1 MNCEILNVGTELLL
15 GDILNTNAQFL
26 SQELAKLGI
35 GVQYVNTVGDN
46 KDRLKRSITNALEH
60 SDMVI
65 TTGGLGPTADDITK
79 EVCSEVFGLELELH
93 QESLENMKAYFNRF
107 NHPMPLTN
115 EKQAYIP
122 KGAIV
127 FKNKFGTAPGCVI
140 EKDKKLIIM
149 LPGPPRELV
158 PMFNDHVNPFLQ
170 KFSNSIIVSHRVRT
184 FGIGESALAE
194 KVSNLLDN
202 SNPTVAPYAKDGEA
216 LLRVTAKAETKEEA
230 EKMITPIIDNLYSQF
245 GSLIYG
251 VDYENIE
258 QKLVE
263 LLAQKNMTIS
273 IAESCTGGY
282 TSKRITDIS
291 GASGVFECGIIS
303 YSNRIKNQVLNVS
316 EDILKKYSAISG
328 PVAVEMA
335 KGALKLSGASIAIG
349 ITGIAGPNS
358 DETGSPVGLSF
369 IALTDG
375 KSAWVKKLEIGRNGQ
390 RDYNRY
396 VTGSHA
402 FNMARMYL
410 EGQIDELGLE
420 RIDF

>member
-316 EDILKKYSAISG
+316 EDTLKKYSAISG

-335 KGALKLSGASIAIG
+335 KGALNLSGASIAIG

>member
-35 GVQYVNTVGDN
+35 GVQYISTVGDN
-46 KDRLKRSITNALEH
+46 EYRLKRSIMNALEH
-60 SDMVI
+60 SDIVI

-79 EVCSEVFGLELELH
+79 EVCSDVFGMELELH
-93 QESLENMKAYFNRF
+93 QESLENMKAYFGRF
-107 NHPMPLTN
+107 NHAMPLTN
-115 EKQAYIP
+115 EKQAYMP
-122 KGAIV
+122 KGAII

-158 PMFNDHVNPFLQ
+158 PMFNEYVNPFLQ

-194 KVSNLLDN
+194 KVSDLLDN

-216 LLRVTAKAETKEEA
+216 LLRVTAKAKTKEEA
-230 EKMITPIIDNLYSQF
+230 EKMIDPIVENLNAQF

-303 YSNRIKNQVLNVS
+303 YSNRIKNQVLKVS
-316 EDILKKYSAISG
+316 EDTLKKYSVISG

-335 KGALKLSGASIAIG
+335 QGALNLSGASIAIG

-369 IALTDG
+369 IALSDG
-375 KSAWVKKLEIGRNGQ
+375 KSAWLKKLEIGRNGQ

-410 EGQIDELGLE
+410 EGNIDELGLE
-420 RIDF
+420 KIDF

>member
-26 SQELAKLGI
+26 SQELAKLGV
-35 GVQYVNTVGDN
+35 GVQYISTVGDN
-46 KDRLKRSITNALEH
+46 EERLRHSLISALKH
-60 SDMVI
+60 SDIVI

-79 EVCSEVFGLELELH
+79 EVCSKVFGLELELH
-93 QESLENMKAYFNRF
+93 KESLENMKAYFKRYN
-107 NHPMPLTN
+107 NPMPLTN
-115 EKQAYIP
+115 EKQAYMP
-122 KGAIV
+122 KGSKV
-127 FKNKFGTAPGCVI
+127 FKNNFGTAPGCVM

-149 LPGPPRELV
+149 LPGPPRELI
-158 PMFNDHVNPFLQ
+158 PMFNDCVKPFLQ
-170 KFSNSIIVSHRVRT
+170 KFSNSIIVSHRIRT
-184 FGIGESALAE
+184 FGIGESAMAE
-194 KVSNLLDN
+194 KVSDLLDN

-216 LLRVTAKAETKEEA
+216 LLRITAKAKTQEKA
-230 EKMITPIIDNLYSQF
+230 EKMIEPIIDNMYLRF

-258 QKLVE
+258 QRLVE

-282 TSKRITDIS
+282 TAKRITDIS
-291 GASGVFECGIIS
+291 GASGVFECGVIT
-303 YSNRIKNQVLNVS
+303 YSNRIKNQVLGVS
-316 EDILKKYSAISG
+316 QDTLDKYSAISG

-335 KGALKLSGASIAIG
+335 RGALKLSGASIAIG

-358 DETGSPVGLSF
+358 DETGSPVGLSY

-375 KSAWVKKLEIGRNGQ
+375 KSAWTKKLEIGKNGQ

-420 RIDF
+420 RVDF

>member
-35 GVQYVNTVGDN
+35 GVQYISTVGDN
-46 KDRLKRSITNALEH
+46 EYRLKRSIMNALEH
-60 SDMVI
+60 SDIVI

-79 EVCSEVFGLELELH
+79 EVCSDVFGMELELH
-93 QESLENMKAYFNRF
+93 QESLENMKAYFGRF
-107 NHPMPLTN
+107 NHAMPLTN
-115 EKQAYIP
+115 EKQAYMP
-122 KGAIV
+122 KGAII

-158 PMFNDHVNPFLQ
+158 PMFNEYVNPFLQ

-194 KVSNLLDN
+194 KVSDLLDN

-216 LLRVTAKAETKEEA
+216 LLRVTAKAKTKEEA
-230 EKMITPIIDNLYSQF
+230 EKMIDPIVENLNAQF

-303 YSNRIKNQVLNVS
+303 YSNRIKNQVLKVS
-316 EDILKKYSAISG
+316 EDILKKYSVISG

-335 KGALKLSGASIAIG
+335 QGALNLSGASIAIG

-369 IALTDG
+369 IALSDG
-375 KSAWVKKLEIGRNGQ
+375 KSAWLKKLEIGRNGQ

-410 EGQIDELGLE
+410 EGNIDELGLE
-420 RIDF
+420 KIDF

>member
-1 MNCEILNVGTELLL
+1 LNCEILNVGTELLL

-335 KGALKLSGASIAIG
+335 KGALNLSGASIAIG

>member
-316 EDILKKYSAISG
+316 EDTLKKYSAISG

>member
-335 KGALKLSGASIAIG
+335 KGALNLSGASIAIG

>member
-1 MNCEILNVGTELLL
+1 LNCEILNVGTELLL

-316 EDILKKYSAISG
+316 EDTLKKYSAISG

-335 KGALKLSGASIAIG
+335 KGALNLSGASIAIG

>member
-335 KGALKLSGASIAIG
+335 KGALNLSGASIAIG

-410 EGQIDELGLE
+410 EGQIDELELE